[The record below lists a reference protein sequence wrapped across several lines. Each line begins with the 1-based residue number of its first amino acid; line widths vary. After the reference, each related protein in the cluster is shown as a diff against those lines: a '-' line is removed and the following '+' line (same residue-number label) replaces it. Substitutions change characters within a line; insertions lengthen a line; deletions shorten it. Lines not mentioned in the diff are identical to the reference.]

1 MHDVQVCTPGSG
13 FDSGP
18 TDRAC
23 AGIGS
28 VRPYDD
34 RPAYVNHDPS
44 WAPGHST
51 LTPPAAGRTLAEI
64 TLPAGAVIATG
75 VRDGQPNDT
84 TPKTWLQP
92 GDELLAVSHAAATE
106 QEIHAA
112 FQ

>member
-1 MHDVQVCTPGSG
+1 MHDVQVRAPGSG

-18 TDRAC
+18 TDRTC

-51 LTPPAAGRTLAEI
+51 LTPPAVGRTLAET
-64 TLPAGAVIATG
+64 TLPAGAVIVTV

-84 TPKTWLQP
+84 TPKTRLQP
-92 GDELLAVSHAAATE
+92 GHELLADTE